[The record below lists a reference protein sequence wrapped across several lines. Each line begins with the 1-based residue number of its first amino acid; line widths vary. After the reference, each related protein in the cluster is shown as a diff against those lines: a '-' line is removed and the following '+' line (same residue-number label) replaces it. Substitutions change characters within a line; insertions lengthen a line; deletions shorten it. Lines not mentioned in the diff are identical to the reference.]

1 MQKCKIT
8 QKLVKLKKNF
18 NETTKLQNFLN
29 QIQRRIQDPDNIQ
42 DGNLSDIS
50 PRLKAL
56 VMSQKAQSQML

>member
-1 MQKCKIT
+1 M
-8 QKLVKLKKNF
+8 KLKKNF

-29 QIQRRIQDPDNIQ
+29 QIQRRIQDPNNIQ

-50 PRLKAL
+50 PQLKAL

>member
-1 MQKCKIT
+1 M
-8 QKLVKLKKNF
+8 KLNKNF